1 MKRLVIF
8 TDEELKVIKLALYR
22 TRDDYERGVLLNET
36 EYKMAKELYLENRQI
51 LYFYRIF
58 KQF

>member
-22 TRDDYERGVLLNET
+22 TRDDYERGVWSKYKGPT
-36 EYKMAKELYLENRQI
+36 EYLIAKELCPYIQAILDEAEND
-51 LYFYRIF
+51 
-58 KQF
+58 

>member
-22 TRDDYERGVLLNET
+22 TRDDYERGVWSRYKDAT
-36 EYKMAKELYLENRQI
+36 EYEIAKKLCPYIQSILDEAEND
-51 LYFYRIF
+51 
-58 KQF
+58 